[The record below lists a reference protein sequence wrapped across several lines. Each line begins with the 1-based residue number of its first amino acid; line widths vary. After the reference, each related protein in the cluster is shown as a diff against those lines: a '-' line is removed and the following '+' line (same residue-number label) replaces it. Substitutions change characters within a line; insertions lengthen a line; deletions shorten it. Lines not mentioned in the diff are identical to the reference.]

1 MEKLIRLSWFFEHP
15 VEKVWEYL
23 TNPELIARWLME
35 NDLRPEAG
43 CKFMFRTKGS
53 MDMLFDG
60 NVYCEVLEIIPFQ
73 SLVYSWKFGPGD
85 GRIEVDSVVTWTL
98 IPKDGGTEL
107 HLLHSGIDGERNSLA
122 YQIMNTGWDKHVRE
136 QMGDLI
142 RLTIHT

>member
-1 MEKLIRLSWFFEHP
+1 
-15 VEKVWEYL
+15 
-23 TNPELIARWLME
+23 
-35 NDLRPEAG
+35 
-43 CKFMFRTKGS
+43 
-53 MDMLFDG
+53 MLFDG

-107 HLLHSGIDGERNSLA
+107 HLLHSGIEGERNSLA